1 MEAIQ
6 ALKNRMSCRFFTDE
20 QIKADELQTII
31 ECGLNAPS
39 ASNKQIAKII
49 AIQDKDTI
57 AELSALNSK
66 AAGRNI
72 DEFYGAKTVCLI
84 VVPKSN
90 ENEEE
95 AYLLNS
101 VKDASLVIGA
111 MQTAA
116 YAIGIGSCWINRCK
130 EMLDFKRGQDI
141 LIELGLEDYEGVGCC
156 ILGYPSNELKTKKIK
171 ENRVFYYRK

>member
-1 MEAIQ
+1 MDTIQ

-20 QIKADELQTII
+20 QIKADELETII

-57 AELSALNSK
+57 AELSTLNSK

-72 DEFYGAKTVCLI
+72 DAFYGAKTVCLI

-90 ENEEE
+90 ENEEQ

-130 EMLDFKRGQDI
+130 EMLDFERGQDI
-141 LIELGLEDYEGVGCC
+141 LMELGLEDYEGVGCC
-156 ILGYPSNELKTKKIK
+156 ILGYPAKELKNKKIK
-171 ENRVFYYRK
+171 ENRVYHYKK

>member
-1 MEAIQ
+1 MDAIQ
-6 ALKNRMSCRFFTDE
+6 ALKKRMSCRFFTDE
-20 QIKADELQTII
+20 QIKEDELKTII

-49 AIQDKDTI
+49 VIQDKDTI

-84 VVPKSN
+84 VVPKSR
-90 ENEEE
+90 ENEEQ

-116 YAIGIGSCWINRCK
+116 YAIGVGSCWINRCK
-130 EMLDFKRGQDI
+130 EMLEFERGQDI
-141 LIELGLEDYEGVGCC
+141 LMKLGLEDHEGVGCC
-156 ILGYPSNELKTKKIK
+156 ILGHPAKELKTKRIK
-171 ENRVFYYRK
+171 ENRVFYYKN